1 MKRRKR
7 TKTYNEFSRLI
18 KNMVELKRYY
28 GKKGVDVPD
37 VRDYFTRSDA
47 SAANLRG
54 LKKFKKQIVDP
65 FVSRVKSAVKGIA
78 KEKNVSVPVAYK
90 RYSAEQEGP
99 VSAAEVTIDT
109 FYKQIDS
116 FANAQTRDAMRRFM
130 NEFEASVEDRD
141 TLAAILTET
150 AEEDEAFE
158 ALKYYEKSDIAA
170 NNLSNL
176 LSNMTDRLR
185 ESQPFTADILA
196 DQIGDFFQ

>member
-7 TKTYNEFSRLI
+7 TKAYNEFSRLI
-18 KNMVELKRYY
+18 KNMVEMRRYY
-28 GKKGVDVPD
+28 GKNGVYIPD
-37 VRDYFTRSDA
+37 VRDYYTRADA
-47 SAANLRG
+47 SAANLKG
-54 LKKFKKQIVDP
+54 LKKFKKQVVDP

-78 KEKNVSVPVAYK
+78 KDKGLSIPVSYK

-116 FANAQTRDAMRRFM
+116 FANAQTREAMRRFM
-130 NEFEASVEDRD
+130 NEFEASVEDREQ
-141 TLAAILTET
+141 LADILEET

-158 ALKYYEKSDIAA
+158 ALKYYEKADIAS

-176 LSNMTDRLR
+176 IANMTDRLR
-185 ESQPFTADILA
+185 ETQPFTADILA
-196 DQIGDFFQ
+196 DKIGEFFS